1 EIENIVDASCDRENG
16 GFTVSPLNGE
26 PPYKYSLSSQNQT
39 TDDPVFTDLPAGEYT
54 VFIADSRG
62 CETMQDVTIG
72 KISPLTFEIANIEN
86 ANCDNGSRGSFT
98 VFASGGTIP
107 ISYDIG
113 NGTTFSPTFSN
124 LPAGDYI
131 VTATDAIGC
140 TFEREITIEQIGE
153 LEIERGVVRDATC
166 GQANGSYAVGSAT
179 GQAPY
184 RYQIEGRE
192 LSNSL
197 TNLEAGAYKVL
208 IVDANG
214 CSTTTEF
221 VIQDLNE
228 LEASFENVINAS
240 CGQSNGQFTIST
252 SNGVEPYT
260 YLLVNSNI
268 GETDNPTF
276 DNLSG
281 GSYNIIIKDA
291 IGCEITENIFIEETA
306 PIVAEVVEV
315 VDASC
320 GQANGGFEVE
330 MISGTPPF
338 LYNIG
343 SGVSDSP
350 TFKELQAGTYT
361 ISISDANGCETEQT
375 VVIESTT
382 TELATDIDNII
393 DATCGEDNGGFEVVV
408 SNGTAPYNYNIGNGA
423 VSNPIFT
430 DLAPDVY
437 SVTVTDAAGCE
448 SVHDLSVV
456 RESEAISANISN
468 LQIAQCGQS
477 NGSFQITGT
486 GGRAPYRYN
495 IGLGQ
500 TLNNTFSNLSGG
512 VYEVTVT
519 DNKNCTT
526 IERINIEETEP
537 VTASIIN
544 IEGEKCEQSNGRFE
558 VDVNSGRAPFEY
570 NIGNGFTD
578 NPLFTELTAGTYNLT
593 IRDANGCEST
603 EQVGIEATGEVL

>member
-1 EIENIVDASCDRENG
+1 
-16 GFTVSPLNGE
+16 
-26 PPYKYSLSSQNQT
+26 
-39 TDDPVFTDLPAGEYT
+39 
-54 VFIADSRG
+54 
-62 CETMQDVTIG
+62 
-72 KISPLTFEIANIEN
+72 
-86 ANCDNGSRGSFT
+86 
-98 VFASGGTIP
+98 
-107 ISYDIG
+107 
-113 NGTTFSPTFSN
+113 
-124 LPAGDYI
+124 
-131 VTATDAIGC
+131 
-140 TFEREITIEQIGE
+140 
-153 LEIERGVVRDATC
+153 
-166 GQANGSYAVGSAT
+166 
-179 GQAPY
+179 
-184 RYQIEGRE
+184 
-192 LSNSL
+192 
-197 TNLEAGAYKVL
+197 
-208 IVDANG
+208 
-214 CSTTTEF
+214 
-221 VIQDLNE
+221 
-228 LEASFENVINAS
+228 
-240 CGQSNGQFTIST
+240 
-252 SNGVEPYT
+252 
-260 YLLVNSNI
+260 NSNI

-603 EQVGIEATGEVL
+603 EQVGIEATGEVLRTSIQNLQNTTCGKDNGAFTINVTNGEAPFTYVLANQEYDSPDFANLPTGTYDILILDAAGCSAEEQVTIEQASDVLETSIQNIQNTTCGEDNGAFTINVTNGEAPFTYVLANQEYDSPDFANLPTGTYDILILDA